1 MDYGRNS
8 KIWFKNGW
16 CCKQKEGWFLRGW
29 DYEAVDMST
38 LEEFVMGGLKLL
50 DILNGII
57 LAYLLKTNEK

>member
-1 MDYGRNS
+1 MVEIQKYDLKMGGVVS
-8 KIWFKNGW
+8 KRRGGFW
-16 CCKQKEGWFLRGW
+16 RGW